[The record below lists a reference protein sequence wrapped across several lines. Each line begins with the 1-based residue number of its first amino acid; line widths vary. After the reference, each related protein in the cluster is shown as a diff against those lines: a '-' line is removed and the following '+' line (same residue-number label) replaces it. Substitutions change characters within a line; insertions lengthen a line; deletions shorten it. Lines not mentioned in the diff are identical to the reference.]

1 MEKTYISDM
10 SIEAMSRQV
19 VQFCALSGIEPPIAS
34 VEFYNLIKE
43 AFGRHEAETMT
54 NALKSWMVGKI
65 EIRPVKQMNIRF
77 ISEILRAYIENHR
90 HELRLKPKQYLQ
102 LQAPEQPKLSSL
114 AMAKDMYAMMKSD
127 AKTMVYPSIFAF
139 AFDEVGIEVENYEDE
154 LTYII
159 NIQDAQI
166 KNLVKSLGK
175 RKVNKENLPREVYV
189 KAAKM
194 LNLLKNGK
202 C

>member
-1 MEKTYISDM
+1 MEKTYITDM

-43 AFGRHEAETMT
+43 AFGRHESETMT

-90 HELRLKPKQYLQ
+90 HELKLKPKQYLQ
-102 LQAPEQPKLSSL
+102 IAAPEQPKLSSL

-159 NIQDAQI
+159 NVQDAQI
-166 KNLVKSLGK
+166 KNLVRTFGK
-175 RKVNKENLPREVYV
+175 RKVRDKELPREIYI

-194 LNLLKNGK
+194 LKLLKDGK

>member
-114 AMAKDMYAMMKSD
+114 AMAKDMYAMIKSN
-127 AKTMVYPSIFAF
+127 AKTMVYPSIFAI
-139 AFDEVGIEVENYEDE
+139 AYDEVGIDVNNYEDE
-154 LTYII
+154 LTYIM
-159 NIQDAQI
+159 NVEDVQM
-166 KNLVKSLGK
+166 KNLVQLVGK
-175 RKVNKENLPREVYV
+175 KKVKRESLPRDVYV

-194 LNLLKNGK
+194 LKLLKDGK

>member
-1 MEKTYISDM
+1 MEKTYITDM

-90 HELRLKPKQYLQ
+90 HELKLKPKQYLQ
-102 LQAPEQPKLSSL
+102 IAAPESKPMSKL
-114 AMAKDMYAMMKSD
+114 AMAKDMYNRLKSNQS
-127 AKTMVYPSIFAF
+127 TVIYTSIFAL
-139 AFDEVGIEVENYEDE
+139 AYDEINEDVCNYEDE
-154 LTYII
+154 LTYIL
-159 NIQDAQI
+159 NVEGTHL
-166 KNLVKSLGK
+166 KNMVNLLGK
-175 RKVNKENLPREVYV
+175 KKVNRENLPREIYV

-194 LNLLKNGK
+194 LKLLKDGK
-202 C
+202 Y

>member
-1 MEKTYISDM
+1 MEKTYITDM

-77 ISEILRAYIENHR
+77 ISEIFRAYIENHR
-90 HELRLKPKQYLQ
+90 HELKLKPKQYLQ
-102 LQAPEQPKLSSL
+102 IAAPEQPKLSSL
-114 AMAKDMYAMMKSD
+114 KMAKDMFANIQNGKGI
-127 AKTMVYPSIFAF
+127 VYPSILAM
-139 AFDEVGIEVENYEDE
+139 AYEEVQMEVNNFEDE
-154 LTYII
+154 LTYIM
-159 NIQDAQI
+159 NIEDAQL
-166 KNLVKSLGK
+166 KKMVQLMGKKKVK
-175 RKVNKENLPREVYV
+175 RDTLPREVYI